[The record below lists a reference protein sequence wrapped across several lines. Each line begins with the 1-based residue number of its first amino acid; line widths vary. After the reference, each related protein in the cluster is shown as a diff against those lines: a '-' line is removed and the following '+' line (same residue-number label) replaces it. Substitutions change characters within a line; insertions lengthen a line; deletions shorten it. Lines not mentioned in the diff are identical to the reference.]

1 MLRPTTMPV
10 LLALLITTPA
20 LAEPH
25 VWQTGDGF
33 TIRATGLDLRTTDGR
48 DALLRRIDYA
58 ATRLCRP
65 VPIRAERK
73 ACAELV
79 RAQVIADAPAPLKGS
94 IRMAIARRAETRL
107 AAR

>member
-1 MLRPTTMPV
+1 MLRPKTLPV

-48 DALLRRIDYA
+48 EALLRRVDHA
-58 ATRLCRP
+58 SARMCRTATPR
-65 VPIRAERK
+65 IERER
-73 ACAELV
+73 CA
-79 RAQVIADAPAPLKGS
+79 G
-94 IRMAIARRAETRL
+94 ARRAEAIARAPIALRTSLALALAAREQTRL